1 MNALMPFGTPVNT
14 PVQIIAT
21 NGTQITLPQEVLIA
35 AAQPGVFSV
44 DGSGKNQGHI
54 YVAASDGSAH
64 LAGPA
69 TPAHV
74 GDVLVMYC
82 AGLGPVNVP
91 VADGAASPFS
101 PIAFASNQVSV
112 TIGGVKAPVAFAGLT
127 PGFVGLYQIN
137 TLVPAGVTPGDQ
149 VLVTITAAAQ
159 TSPPVTMS
167 VH

>member
-1 MNALMPFGTPVNT
+1 V
-14 PVQIIAT
+14 IAT
-21 NGTQITLPQEVLIA
+21 NGSQISLPQEVLIA

-54 YVAASDGSAH
+54 YVAATNGSAH

-69 TPAHV
+69 SPAHV

-101 PIAFASNQVSV
+101 PVAFATNVVTV
-112 TIGGVKAPVAFAGLT
+112 TIGGVNAPVAFAGLT
-127 PGFVGLYQIN
+127 PGFAGLYQIN
-137 TLVPAGVTPGDQ
+137 TAVPAGVTPGDQ
-149 VLVTITAAAQ
+149 VLVSVTSATQ
-159 TSPPVTMS
+159 TSPPVTIS